1 MTTEVMGFGE
11 SSATLVLAL
20 FGIGMTLGA
29 LAAGPLT
36 DRALR
41 PTLYGSLAALAVVL
55 VAFRFTVHSSGP
67 PWSRSW
73 CSARSASSPPRR
85 CRCWS

>member
-1 MTTEVMGFGE
+1 MTEVTGLAE
-11 SSATLVLAL
+11 SSMTLILAL

-41 PTLYGSLAALAVVL
+41 PTLYGGLGALAGLGAAWRPLGLTIDPTSDAV
-55 VAFRFTVHSSGP
+55 
-67 PWSRSW
+67 
-73 CSARSASSPPRR
+73 SANATS
-85 CRCWS
+85 